1 MTILLDDI
9 GLRIKQLR
17 LELGLTQEELANR
30 CELTKGFISQLENN
44 IASPSI
50 TTLDNIL
57 EVLGTSLSEFFNDS
71 EENANVYSEEDFY
84 IKADEELKHEIRW
97 IVPNAQ
103 KYEMEPIIIEIEPG
117 GISMQDQP
125 HSGEEFGYV
134 LKGEVQLIVGK
145 NKYNVKEGN
154 SFYYMANKQH
164 YLKNVKEENAVVL
177 WVSTPPMF

>member
-1 MTILLDDI
+1 MVIDNI
-9 GLRIKQLR
+9 GLRLKQLR

-44 IASPSI
+44 VTSPSI
-50 TTLDNIL
+50 VTLDNIL
-57 EVLGTSLSEFFNDS
+57 EVLGTNLSDFFNDS
-71 EENANVYSEEDFY
+71 EENANVFSEEDFY
-84 IKADEELKHEIRW
+84 VKYDEELNHEVKW

-103 KYEMEPIIIEIEPG
+103 KYEMEPILIEIGPLG
-117 GISMQDQP
+117 TSMQDKP

-134 LKGEVQLIVGK
+134 LKGEVQLVVG
-145 NKYNVKEGN
+145 NKKYIVKEGN

-164 YLKNVKEENAVVL
+164 YLKNLTEEKVVVL

>member
-1 MTILLDDI
+1 MTIEDI

-44 IASPSI
+44 ITSPSI
-50 TTLDNIL
+50 TTLDDIL
-57 EVLGTSLSEFFNDS
+57 EVLGTNLSDFFNDS
-71 EENANVYSEEDFY
+71 EENANIYSMDDFY
-84 IKADEELKHEIRW
+84 IKDDEELKHTIKW

-134 LKGEVQLIVGK
+134 LKGEIQLTVGK
-145 NKYNVKEGN
+145 KKYVVKEGN

-164 YLKNVKEENAVVL
+164 YIKNMKEDKAVVL

>member
-1 MTILLDDI
+1 MIIQDI

-17 LELGLTQEELANR
+17 LELGLTQEQLANR

-50 TTLDNIL
+50 ATLDNIL
-57 EVLGTSLSEFFNDS
+57 EVLGTNLSDFFNDG
-71 EENANVYSEEDFY
+71 EENANVYGEEDFY
-84 IKADEELKHEIRW
+84 IKYVEEFKHEIRW

-103 KYEMEPIIIEIEPG
+103 KYEMEPIIIELEPG
-117 GISMQDQP
+117 GISMKDKP

-134 LKGEVQLIVGK
+134 LQGEVQLVVGK
-145 NKYNVKEGN
+145 QKYTVKQGN
-154 SFYYMANKQH
+154 SFYYIANKEH
-164 YLKNVKEENAVVL
+164 YLKNITDRNALVL